1 MEISMDVSK
10 TLLICVILMALGE
23 FMLNKFPV
31 FKKYCI
37 PSAVVGGLIFAIL
50 NLILSV
56 AGVAKFTFDNSMQN
70 FFMYVF
76 FTCAGFQANFALL
89 KQGGKKIII
98 FLILAALMAFLQN
111 AVAIGLS
118 FPLGIN
124 PMIGLMTGS
133 IPMTGG
139 HGNAASF
146 GPQAVELGYPSAA
159 NVAIAAATFGLVAG
173 CLMGGPIADSLIKK
187 KNLWN
192 PSMKNSEVLD
202 TNAVEEVRPLSYNVF
217 IYATILVFIALG
229 MGAYFKDF
237 FDIIIPSIK
246 LPVHVMGMIG
256 GCILTN
262 LVPKISKKEEAIPQP
277 EIDVMGD
284 VSLSLFVTM
293 AIMSMNLLDLASL
306 ALPLV
311 VLLIGQVVL
320 MFIFAKYITFNLMGR
335 DYDAAV
341 IAAGHV
347 GFGMGAV
354 PVSMANMKAVCNKY
368 SYSKLA
374 FFIVPIIGGLFSN
387 FTNAIII
394 TGFMGFASKFPM

>member
-1 MEISMDVSK
+1 MEISMNVSK
-10 TLLICVILMALGE
+10 TLLVCVILMALGDWLRE
-23 FMLNKFPV
+23 KFPV

-37 PSAVVGGLIFAIL
+37 PSAVVGGLLFAII
-50 NLILSV
+50 NLILSMT
-56 AGVAKFTFDNSMQN
+56 GVAQFVFEDTMQK

-89 KQGGKKIII
+89 KQGGVKIII
-98 FLILAALMAFLQN
+98 FLVLAALLSFLQN
-111 AVAIGLS
+111 AVAVGLS
-118 FPLGIN
+118 FPLN
-124 PMIGLMTGS
+124 VEPMIGLMTGS

-146 GPQAVELGYPSAA
+146 GPMAVEMGYSNAL
-159 NVAIAAATFGLVAG
+159 NVAVAAATFGLVAG
-173 CLMGGPIADSLIKK
+173 CLIGGPLADRLIKK
-187 KNLWN
+187 KNLWTPEMAKEN
-192 PSMKNSEVLD
+192 ELEENSGEV
-202 TNAVEEVRPLSYNVF
+202 ARPLSYSVF

-229 MGAYFKDF
+229 IGAYFKDF
-237 FDIIIPSIK
+237 FDAVLPSSVNI
-246 LPVHVMGMIG
+246 PVHVMGMIG

-262 LVPKISKKEEAIPQP
+262 VIPMFSKKSEPIPQP

-293 AIMSMNLLDLASL
+293 AIMSMKLWDLASL
-306 ALPLV
+306 AGPLV
-311 VLLIGQVVL
+311 ILLIAQVILMVL
-320 MFIFAKYITFNLMGR
+320 FARFITFNLMGR

-354 PVSMANMKAVCNKY
+354 PVSMANMKAVCDKY
-368 SYSKLA
+368 SYSKIA

-387 FTNAIII
+387 FTNALII
-394 TGFMGFASKFPM
+394 TGFMGFCNGL